1 MAGIAIDLPFL
12 NRNQGNIKAAKRM
25 IDFSQASQK
34 SIEALVEENVTR
46 SLQKAIDQDK
56 LFKSIDPAF
65 STEFEYLKN
74 EVLSNYQK
82 RNIGLLDFL
91 DFYDSY
97 KQNALQ
103 LNSIEYNRVQAL
115 EDINFYTGTNFF
127 N

>member
-1 MAGIAIDLPFL
+1 
-12 NRNQGNIKAAKRM
+12 M
-25 IDFSQASQK
+25 IEYSVASQK
-34 SIEALVEENVTR
+34 GVEAMVEENVTR
-46 SLQKAIDQDK
+46 SLQKAIDEDK
-56 LFKSIDPAF
+56 LFKSIDPTF
-65 STEFEYLKN
+65 NTEFETLKN

-115 EDINFYTGTNFF
+115 EDINFYTGTTFF